1 MASDSQSGN
10 FESETTRMTIT
21 GNKYLRYYLI
31 EAVSSLKNHSKDFKD
46 FYTRKYNEVSRGA
59 HKRALA
65 LSARKLVRLI
75 FGLLHHNQLYS
86 TTKLDNRIN

>member
-1 MASDSQSGN
+1 MKS
-10 FESETTRMTIT
+10 
-21 GNKYLRYYLI
+21 
-31 EAVSSLKNHSKDFKD
+31 
-46 FYTRKYNEVSRGA
+46 RKYNEVSRGA

-86 TTKLDNRIN
+86 TTKLDNRNN